1 MSDFPRQKNH
11 RFVFAPTPAQE
22 WFWYLIKTM
31 ILVGSS
37 LSLHEVRSSLTTCV
51 LPSSLAWFIP
61 VATPTPDLFFSQGR
75 VLHSS
80 ISLFHSSSSD
90 LKSGTVWIT
99 VQCPI
104 LQSSPSLWVVFSHI
118 CSQTITLMS
127 WCLDHT
133 SAHRDSCLHPESEF
147 HSVVFYSPPI
157 ILENPGR
164 VSKCHPKYTT
174 ISSESLSFPKEAS
187 LLCFTVSLTFSPFQL
202 LK

>member
-1 MSDFPRQKNH
+1 MR
-11 RFVFAPTPAQE
+11 
-22 WFWYLIKTM
+22 L
-31 ILVGSS
+31 
-37 LSLHEVRSSLTTCV
+37 EVPLTTCV
-51 LPSSLAWFIP
+51 LPSSLARFISCGNPYSRP
-61 VATPTPDLFFSQGR
+61 VFFPQGR

-80 ISLFHSSSSD
+80 VVLFHSSSSD

-104 LQSSPSLWVVFSHI
+104 LQSSLSPVYGWFFLTSA
-118 CSQTITLMS
+118 LMS

-147 HSVVFYSPPI
+147 HSVVFYSPP

-187 LLCFTVSLTFSPFQL
+187 LLCFTVYLTFSPFQL